1 MIGFAFA
8 GLLLGLI
15 LGVYCPFRV
24 PPEYARLLAVAVM
37 AGMDAVLGGV
47 RASLEGNY
55 DTQVF
60 ISGFFING
68 ILAAFLCYAGN
79 LIGIDLRYAYFP
91 EFGNYPSPL
100 YGQISVLSEDEEK
113 NSLISRKI
121 ALSC

>member
-79 LIGIDLRYAYFP
+79 LIGIDLYLVAV
-91 EFGNYPSPL
+91 L
-100 YGQISVLSEDEEK
+100 ISVCVFSRIWELSVAFIWANK
-113 NSLISRKI
+113 CPVGR
-121 ALSC
+121 

>member
-37 AGMDAVLGGV
+37 AGVGGGVGGGGAVLGGV

-79 LIGIDLRYAYFP
+79 LIGIDLYLVAVLI
-91 EFGNYPSPL
+91 FGMRIFQNLGIIRRL
-100 YGQISVLSEDEEK
+100 YMGK
-113 NSLISRKI
+113 
-121 ALSC
+121 